1 MSILEIKN
9 WDGGIS
15 SHSDRGQRGSAKM
28 LTGLDIR
35 KTTDTLTCNQA
46 LKEEGETGFSHSQSS
61 SQSPSGSASPSASA
75 SMSTSPSATAS
86 QSNSPS
92 GSSSASASASPS
104 GSASPSASTSASPS
118 QTSNVFEGLI
128 HFFVKATDG
137 NTYGFDNKGFIYRR
151 FSDGYW
157 RNVYKDTNG
166 AIKGAVEKPS
176 DAGKTYLQWAAG
188 SVVNQKELPG
198 ESDWSDVTQVG
209 DNMTGDGWHTM
220 AQVGGANYIAN
231 NSYLALCGYDGSWT
245 NEALDLVPG
254 NIAKT
259 LIERSGRVVIGTHK
273 PAFPNRGVNAMI
285 DAEYKL
291 SQVGDDGELFYTD
304 FTNSMPVKRFPGG
317 GRVNPGGAAN
327 EVERIELFDWE
338 STALSWVDKQTMGNM
353 SLWGVFGADATRN
366 GLYSYGRKNKEQLFT
381 MNLDQALEVDE
392 IGAVTN
398 VEGTTIMSYRD
409 GSDYGVKAVDST
421 RKAQGIYEGL
431 EYRPPT
437 KKVESATIWDYAEIY
452 MESLPAGANIEFFF
466 KMDKGGWKRA
476 YTADGDA
483 AYSDT
488 NGKKATF
495 KIGEAGDVFEQKIL
509 LNPAVNTS
517 PVVLRSR
524 VYFE

>member
-1 MSILEIKN
+1 MSILETKN

-15 SHSDRGQRGSAKM
+15 SRSDRGQRGSAKM

-75 SMSTSPSATAS
+75 SQSTSPSATAS

-128 HFFVKATDG
+128 HFFVKASDG
-137 NTYGFDNKGFIYRR
+137 NTYGFDNMGFIYRR
-151 FSDGYW
+151 FSDGFW
-157 RNVYKDTNG
+157 RNVHQDLNG

-176 DAGKTYLQWAAG
+176 DTGKTYLQWAAG
-188 SVVNQKELPG
+188 SVVKQKELPG

-209 DNMTGDGWHTM
+209 DNLKGDGWHTM
-220 AQVGGANYIAN
+220 VQVGGANYIAN
-231 NSYLALCGYDGSWT
+231 KSFLALCGYDDSWT
-245 NEALDLVPG
+245 DEALDVIPG
-254 NIAKT
+254 DIINT
-259 LIERSGRVVIGTHK
+259 VIERDGTAVIGSHK
-273 PAFPNRGVNAMI
+273 AGFPLDGINAMI
-285 DAEYKL
+285 DCEYKL
-291 SQVGDDGELFYTD
+291 SQTGNDGELFYTD
-304 FTNSMPVKRFPGG
+304 FSNSMPVKRFPGG
-317 GRVNPGGAAN
+317 GRVNPGGVCN
-327 EVERIELFDWE
+327 EVDRVNLFSWE
-338 STALSWVDKQTMGNM
+338 VKALSWVDKQTLGNM
-353 SLWGVFGADATRN
+353 SLWGVFNADTGKN
-366 GLYSYGRKNKEQLFT
+366 GLYSYGRYNKEQPFT

-398 VEGTTIMSYRD
+398 IDGVTIMSYRD
-409 GSDYGVKAVDST
+409 GSDYGVKAVDIT

-437 KKVESATIWDYAEIY
+437 KKVESATIWDYAEIL

-466 KMDKGGWKRA
+466 KMNKGAWKRA
-476 YTADGDA
+476 YTADGKS
-483 AYSDT
+483 AYSET